1 MPRRRVYSLA
11 VFLHRLIDPE
21 AKEAFAG
28 LARHVLNASGELT
41 AREARALFVMH
52 SELELEIGAL
62 EAQDDIE
69 TLAAKVRHPQAR
81 LATLL
86 ELFRLAF
93 ADGDIRPEER
103 RVIDRVAAAWDSSAA
118 HLAWSEDWVRR
129 HLILAWEAEQRIL
142 RAR

>member
-1 MPRRRVYSLA
+1 

-21 AKEAFAG
+21 AKKAFAG
-28 LARHVLNASGELT
+28 LARHVLGASGDLT

-62 EAQDDIE
+62 DVQENVE
-69 TLAAKVRHPQAR
+69 TLAESVRHPQAQ
-81 LATLL
+81 LAGLL

-103 RVIDRVAAAWDSSAA
+103 GIIDRVAAVWDVSAEA
-118 HLAWSEDWVRR
+118 LAWSEDWVRR
-129 HLILAWEAEQRIL
+129 HLTLAWEAEQKIL
-142 RAR
+142 RTKK

>member
-1 MPRRRVYSLA
+1 MYPGI

-21 AKEAFAG
+21 AKAAFAG
-28 LARHVLNASGELT
+28 LARHVLGASGDLT

-62 EAQDDIE
+62 EVREDVE
-69 TLAAKVRHPQAR
+69 TLALKVEHPQAR
-81 LATLL
+81 LAGLL

-103 RVIDRVAAAWDSSAA
+103 AVIDRVAAVWDTSAEN
-118 HLAWSEDWVRR
+118 LAWSEDWVRQ
-129 HLILAWEAEQRIL
+129 HLTLVWEAEQKIL
-142 RAR
+142 HAK